1 MKVSVITPYYQGREY
16 LDRYC
21 GMMEQNRSRLEPGDE
36 LEVLLINDS
45 PWEKVVLPGGERF
58 SWIRILE
65 NEKNRGIHASRVA
78 GLACALGESVLFLDQ
93 DDELAPEAIRRMIGE
108 AKSHPGSVIVSNAV
122 LEQEKT
128 KELWYRTPYHKRQIG
143 NLKTYLTVGIQI
155 ISPGQCL
162 IPKESVPELWTR
174 RICRKNGA
182 DDYLL
187 WLLLLQEKVPF
198 VFLDAPLYIH
208 KYTAKNLS
216 ADTKV
221 TDASAY
227 EFLDMLK
234 EEQAMPEKS
243 IRTLRRMLRYKDAF
257 RNGSGAGKL
266 LESLKNP
273 DLFAA
278 NVIFKLRSR
287 TPYGFNRGC

>member
-1 MKVSVITPYYQGREY
+1 MKVSVITPYYEGKDY
-16 LDRYC
+16 LARYC
-21 GMMEQNRSRLEPGDE
+21 GMMEQNRNRLEPGDE
-36 LEVLLINDS
+36 LEVLLVNDS

-65 NEKNRGIHASRVA
+65 NESNRGIHAARVA
-78 GLACALGESVLFLDQ
+78 GLKAADGEAVIFLDQ
-93 DDELAPEAIRRMIGE
+93 DDELVPEAICHMVSE
-108 AKSHPGSVIVSNAV
+108 AKAHPGSVIVSNAV

-128 KELWYRTPYHKRQIG
+128 KELWYRTSYHKRQIG
-143 NLKTYLTVGIQI
+143 NLKAYLTVGIQI

-162 IPKESVPELWTR
+162 LPRERMPELWMR

-208 KYTAKNLS
+208 RYTAKNLS

-227 EFLDMLK
+227 EFLDML
-234 EEQAMPEKS
+234 EEEKAMPKKS

-257 RNGSGAGKL
+257 RNGSGFGKL
-266 LESLKNP
+266 KESLKNP

-278 NVIFKLRSR
+278 NVFFKLRSR
-287 TPYGFNRGC
+287 TPYGFNRG